1 MTDNF
6 FWCVNPN
13 SGDTGGLLNYDWMTP
28 DTKKLEF
35 LATLVSNPTK
45 IVNSVESFLSE

>member
-13 SGDTGGLLNYDWMTP
+13 SGDTGGIFNNDWMTA
-28 DTKKLEF
+28 DEKKLEF
-35 LATLVSNPTK
+35 LRRLVENPTN
-45 IVNSVESFLSE
+45 IL